1 MLNTVVL
8 MGRLTKDPEIAQTQ
22 SGISVCRFSVAVDSG
37 YGDDKK
43 TDFINCVAWRG
54 TADFVAKYF
63 AKGQMIALVGRIST
77 RTWDDAQSGQKRY
90 ATEVIANEVSFCG
103 SKVESQNATPNT
115 APAEQV
121 DLPNGFVGFE
131 TNEDLPF

>member
-37 YGDDKK
+37 YGDGKN

-54 TADFVAKYF
+54 TADFLSKYF
-63 AKGQMIALVGRIST
+63 GKGQMIAIVGRIST
-77 RTWDDAQSGQKRY
+77 RTWEGTDGKKNY